1 MPKISITPTDSLSN
15 TDYTPTWGVN
25 KTTLLQGVT
34 LTPTIYIPTSFED
47 TPALNVT
54 ETPVISKSANL
65 SCIPNS
71 TKLQNLDK
79 HQAKQA
85 ITETGNLRAEM
96 IALKL
101 FVVDQIYMVKNRSN
115 ERDDKLLIKN

>member
-15 TDYTPTWGVN
+15 TDYTPAWGAN

-101 FVVDQIYMVKNRSN
+101 FVVDQIYLVKNRSN

>member
-15 TDYTPTWGVN
+15 TDYTPAWGAN

>member
-15 TDYTPTWGVN
+15 TDYTPTWGAN

-115 ERDDKLLIKN
+115 EKDDKLLIKN

>member
-15 TDYTPTWGVN
+15 TDYTPTWGAN

-115 ERDDKLLIKN
+115 ERDEKLLIKN

>member
-15 TDYTPTWGVN
+15 TDYTPAWGAN

-115 ERDDKLLIKN
+115 DRDDKLLIKN

>member
-15 TDYTPTWGVN
+15 TDYTPPWGAN

-54 ETPVISKSANL
+54 ETPVISKPANL

>member
-15 TDYTPTWGVN
+15 TDYTPTWGAN

>member
-15 TDYTPTWGVN
+15 TDYTPTWGAN

-115 ERDDKLLIKN
+115 ERDASF

>member
-15 TDYTPTWGVN
+15 TDYTPTWGAN
-25 KTTLLQGVT
+25 KTALLQGVT

-79 HQAKQA
+79 HQTKQA

>member
-15 TDYTPTWGVN
+15 TDYTPTWGAN
-25 KTTLLQGVT
+25 KTTLLRGVT